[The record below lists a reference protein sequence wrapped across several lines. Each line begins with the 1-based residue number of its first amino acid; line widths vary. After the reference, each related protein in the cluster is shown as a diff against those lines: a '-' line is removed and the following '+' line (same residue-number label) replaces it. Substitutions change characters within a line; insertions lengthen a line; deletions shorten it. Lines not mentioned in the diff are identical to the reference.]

1 MNTQDRILTSY
12 SFIASLNENGTD
24 IYSAVY
30 IPLCKRAMS
39 IYAKKCTQG
48 KDSDIQKVIR
58 DEYGIEIPLI
68 ITRQLIVAIGK
79 ELSRKEKDK
88 FGYECF
94 ESGKSFQFKS
104 YTFTSLEESYER
116 ERRQANALQL
126 AFNTFVESDVKD
138 ENNVP
143 PFTEFILRY
152 KNDLSAFLSGR
163 TRTTTDLDIDVSYMP
178 HVRFLQ
184 YIESNNDS
192 LYKVVEHIYIGAII
206 ASYIEANVDLEAKTG
221 KGITYFLDTKIV
233 LEALDLQNQED
244 TRPTLELLQLIR
256 DSGGDI
262 RILDVT
268 LNEIKG
274 IINTAINNFNR
285 NNPTTTINEA
295 CVRKG
300 KNKSWLTTINGQLDK
315 YLTEELNVNFTKV
328 SDSDVKDF
336 SSTED
341 AEALQKI
348 WYRKNAAAHDV
359 IAYLYVRKRRKQD
372 SNRTLIQ
379 KASSWFITA
388 NSRLCNF
395 NISRKENGYPG
406 EIVMPQELTSLL
418 FLQNPQKYSKE
429 VSNIGLG
436 ELIAQTLFDEYPS
449 KDIINEFD
457 IAIRDNDNISQN
469 DYNILLSA
477 VSRESTSKLQRLL
490 EEKVFD
496 NDKFSSD
503 VHAIIAS
510 ERKKQLD
517 LEQQRKNA
525 AEQHSRD
532 EEEKQS
538 LKTTNKELAEKLDVI
553 SKQIEE
559 LQKQSLSEKEH
570 NQKLSEENAG
580 LRLAKWKLP
589 RFIFAI
595 LFLIICV
602 IFFILYFTCPNWD
615 YNYAVKISDYIDS
628 LGGIKQ
634 DIAKFVLFI
643 AHGGL
648 FLLSINALVSLKM
661 IEKEEEIKNW
671 FLKLF
676 KYLINK

>member
-12 SFIASLNENGTD
+12 SFIASLNENGKD

-39 IYAKKCTQG
+39 IYAKKCIQG
-48 KDSDIQKVIR
+48 KDSDIQKVIK

-68 ITRQLIVAIGK
+68 ITRRLIVAIGND
-79 ELSRKEKDK
+79 LSRKEKDR

-126 AFNTFVESDVKD
+126 AFNTFIESEIKD
-138 ENNVP
+138 TSHVP

-152 KNDLSAFLSGR
+152 KNELSAFLSGR
-163 TRTTTDLDIDVSYMP
+163 IRVTKDLDIEVSYMP

-206 ASYIEANVDLEAKTG
+206 ASYIEANVDIEAKTG
-221 KGITYFLDTKIV
+221 KGVTYYLDTKIV

-256 DSGGDI
+256 DSGGDL

-274 IINTAINNFNR
+274 IIDTAIKNYNK

-295 CVRKG
+295 CVRIG
-300 KNKSWLTTINGQLDK
+300 KNKTWLTKINGQLEN
-315 YLTEELNVNFTKV
+315 YLSEILKVNFSKV
-328 SDSDVKDF
+328 PDSDIKEF
-336 SSTED
+336 SATED

-348 WYRKNAAAHDV
+348 WFRKNAAAHDV

-372 SNRTLIQ
+372 ANRAIIQ
-379 KASSWFITA
+379 KASSWFISA
-388 NSRLCNF
+388 NSRLYKFNF
-395 NISRKENGYPG
+395 TRKENGYPC

-418 FLQNPQKYSKE
+418 FLQNPKKYSRE

-457 IAIRDNDNISQN
+457 IAIRDNENISQD
-469 DYNILLSA
+469 DYKILLSA
-477 VSRESTSKLQRLL
+477 VSQESTSKLQRLL
-490 EEKVFD
+490 EEKVSD
-496 NDKFSSD
+496 NNKFMSD
-503 VHAIIAS
+503 VHAMIAS

-538 LKTTNKELAEKLDVI
+538 LKTTNKELAEKLNVI
-553 SKQIEE
+553 SKQVEE
-559 LQKQSLSEKEH
+559 LQRVSQQEKAR
-570 NQKLSEENAG
+570 NQKLVEDNQ
-580 LRLAKWKLP
+580 RLKLDKWKQP
-589 RFIFAI
+589 RYIIVLMMLIFSVV
-595 LFLIICV
+595 LFV
-602 IFFILYFTCPNWD
+602 FYFVFQDWP
-615 YNYAVKISDYIDS
+615 YNFAAKLLSNIDS
-628 LGGIKQ
+628 FEGTKR
-634 DIAKFVLFI
+634 DIAKGALFTI
-643 AHGGL
+643 HGGI
-648 FLLSINALVSLKM
+648 FLLSVNALINLIM
-661 IEKEEEIKNW
+661 IDNESNCKNW
-671 FLKLF
+671 FLKIL
-676 KYLINK
+676 KSHVNK

>member
-1 MNTQDRILTSY
+1 MNIQNRILTSY

-48 KDSDIQKVIR
+48 KDSDIQKVIK

-68 ITRQLIVAIGK
+68 ITRRLIVAIGK
-79 ELSRKEKDK
+79 ELSRKEKDR

-138 ENNVP
+138 VNSVP

-163 TRTTTDLDIDVSYMP
+163 IRTTTNLDIDVSYMP

-206 ASYIEANVDLEAKTG
+206 ASYIEANVDLEAKTE
-221 KGITYFLDTKIV
+221 KGITYFLDTKII

-244 TRPTLELLQLIR
+244 TRPILELLQLIR

-268 LNEIKG
+268 LNEIHG
-274 IINTAINNFNR
+274 IIDTAITNFNK

-295 CVRKG
+295 CNRDKTR
-300 KNKSWLTTINGQLDK
+300 KNKTWLTKINGQLET
-315 YLTEELNVNFTKV
+315 YLSQELKINVSKV
-328 SDSDVKDF
+328 SESDMREF
-336 SSTED
+336 SSSED
-341 AEALQKI
+341 VTLLQKI
-348 WYRKNAAAHDV
+348 WFRKNAALHDV

-379 KASSWFITA
+379 KASCWFITA

-395 NISRKENGYPG
+395 NISRKENGYPC

-457 IAIRDNDNISQN
+457 IAIRDNDNISQD
-469 DYNILLSA
+469 DYKILLSA
-477 VSRESTSKLQRLL
+477 VSQDSTSKLQRLL
-490 EEKVFD
+490 EEKVSD
-496 NDKFSSD
+496 NDKFLSD
-503 VHAIIAS
+503 VHTIIAS
-510 ERKKQLD
+510 ERKKRLD

-532 EEEKQS
+532 EEEKQK
-538 LKTTNKELAEKLDVI
+538 LKKINKELSDKLDAI
-553 SKQIEE
+553 SKQITEIQNTARNE
-559 LQKQSLSEKEH
+559 TKRRNEKEIKDRKHHFIIYSIFIAVIITLVIIILQKTIDIIAWLNS
-570 NQKLSEENAG
+570 
-580 LRLAKWKLP
+580 
-589 RFIFAI
+589 I
-595 LFLIICV
+595 LNII
-602 IFFILYFTCPNWD
+602 
-615 YNYAVKISDYIDS
+615 KS
-628 LGGIKQ
+628 LGGVWTFIGLL
-634 DIAKFVLFI
+634 ITIISKFR
-643 AHGGL
+643 
-648 FLLSINALVSLKM
+648 NR
-661 IEKEEEIKNW
+661 
-671 FLKLF
+671 
-676 KYLINK
+676 